1 MLEFEI
7 LAYSLYRPEQ
17 LEITYNPSLRMPADP
32 IIQAWMDSFW
42 KQKLAIAREQHVPLF
57 DAPLFR
63 FIEVEERD
71 DNTLHLLLGDTGYK
85 EYVTTRVP
93 EFAQGRKREELGNAL
108 SVCSVVETS
117 DGYILLD
124 KRQGVDVYVG
134 RYHVIG
140 GFFERDRDSTD
151 SKQPDPFGA
160 MRREIREETGIL
172 QADIH
177 EQFCLG
183 VVYDTTTPHA
193 EMCFLTS
200 LSIPVSEV
208 QNRIPEENEIKQL
221 EMLKAT
227 DSELRK
233 FLIQNHGNIS
243 ATGEPNLLMYGGVR
257 FGKSW
262 FEETIR
268 QLSYV
273 ITP

>member
-7 LAYSLYRPEQ
+7 LARGVYRPEQ
-17 LEITYNPSLRMPADP
+17 LEITYNPSLHMPTSP
-32 IIQAWMDSFW
+32 SIQAWMDALW
-42 KQKLAIAREQHVPLF
+42 EQKLAIARQQHIPLF

-63 FIEVEERD
+63 LVEIEARND
-71 DNTLHLLLGDTGYK
+71 GKLHLVLGNTGYK

-140 GFFERDRDSTD
+140 GFFERDLDSTA

-160 MRREIREETGIL
+160 IRREIREETGIL
-172 QADIH
+172 QADIR

-193 EMCFLTS
+193 EMCFLTRLFIS
-200 LSIPVSEV
+200 KAEV
-208 QNRIPEENEIKQL
+208 ENKEPEENEIKLL
-221 EMLKAT
+221 EILQAT
-227 DSELRK
+227 ENELRT
-233 FLIQNHGNIS
+233 FLLQNHGNIS
-243 ATGEPNLLMYGGVR
+243 ATGEPNLLMYGRVR
-257 FGKSW
+257 FGDRW
-262 FEETIR
+262 FEEMMN
-268 QLSYV
+268 QLKA
-273 ITP
+273 